1 MQRSAAP
8 PPETTPSWAAGVRR
22 RIPFYLLA
30 AFLLALLAAVITFIY
45 LEQLRASM
53 VPTAT
58 ALVARQAIRPG
69 ETITETMVEVRAVP
83 EAVVPTERLTSSMQ
97 AVGRTALVPLSAGEV
112 ILPQRLSGT
121 GEAGLSR
128 RLPDGRWAMVLP
140 GSWLASPIPEIGAG
154 DRVDLLAYQAGQ
166 PADQAAVIVSAIE
179 VLAVTGTAADAEAL
193 TLAVEIEE
201 AAAVTYS
208 RANGF
213 LLLPLLRPAGG

>member
-1 MQRSAAP
+1 MQRSATP

-53 VPTAT
+53 VPTAA

-83 EAVVPTERLTSSMQ
+83 EAVVPAERLTSPVQ
-97 AVGRTALVPLSAGEV
+97 AVGRTALVPLAAGEV

-140 GSWLASPIPEIGAG
+140 GSWLASPIPELGAG
-154 DRVDLLAYQAGQ
+154 DRIDLMAYQAGQ
-166 PADQAAVIVSAIE
+166 PVDQAALIVSGIE
-179 VLAVTGTAADAEAL
+179 VLTVNGPAADAGGL
-193 TLAVEIEE
+193 TLAVKLEE
-201 AAAVTYS
+201 AAAVTYA

>member
-30 AFLLALLAAVITFIY
+30 AFLLALLAAVVTFIY

-53 VPTAT
+53 VPTAA

-83 EAVVPTERLTSSMQ
+83 EAAVPAERLTSSVQ
-97 AVGRTALVPLSAGEV
+97 AVGRTALVPLAAGEV

-140 GSWLASPIPEIGAG
+140 GSWLASPIPEIGLG
-154 DRVDLLAYQAGQ
+154 DRVDLLAYQPGQ

-193 TLAVEIEE
+193 TLAVELEE
-201 AAAVTYS
+201 AAAVTYA

>member
-30 AFLLALLAAVITFIY
+30 AFLLALLAAVVTFIY

-53 VPTAT
+53 VPTAA

-83 EAVVPTERLTSSMQ
+83 EAVVPAERLRSSAQ
-97 AVGRTALVPLSAGEV
+97 AVGRTALVPMSAGEV

-193 TLAVEIEE
+193 TLAVELEE

>member
-1 MQRSAAP
+1 MQRSSAP

-22 RIPFYLLA
+22 RLPFYLLA
-30 AFLLALLAAVITFIY
+30 ALLLALLAAVVTFIY

-53 VPTAT
+53 VPTAA

-83 EAVVPTERLTSSMQ
+83 EAAVPAERLTSAAQ
-97 AVGRTALVPLSAGEV
+97 AVGRTALVPLAAGEV
-112 ILPQRLSGT
+112 ILPQRLSGA

-128 RLPDGRWAMVLP
+128 RMPDGRWAMVLP
-140 GSWLASPIPEIGAG
+140 GTWLASPIPEIGTG
-154 DRVDLLAYQAGQ
+154 DRVDLLAYQPGQ

-193 TLAVEIEE
+193 TLAVELEE
-201 AAAVTYS
+201 AAAVTYA

>member
-53 VPTAT
+53 VPSVAV
-58 ALVARQAIRPG
+58 LVARQAIRPG
-69 ETITETMVEVRAVP
+69 ETITETMVEIRAVP
-83 EAVVPTERLTSSMQ
+83 EAVVPAERLTSSEQ
-97 AVGRTALVPLSAGEV
+97 AVGRTALVALAPGEV

-179 VLAVTGTAADAEAL
+179 VLAVAGTAADAEAL
-193 TLAVEIEE
+193 TLAVELEE

>member
-1 MQRSAAP
+1 MQRSSAP

-22 RIPFYLLA
+22 RLPFYLLA
-30 AFLLALLAAVITFIY
+30 AFLLALLAAVVTFVY
-45 LEQLRASM
+45 LEQLRSSM
-53 VPTAT
+53 VPTAA

-69 ETITETMVEVRAVP
+69 EIITEAMVEVRAVP
-83 EAVVPTERLTSSMQ
+83 EAVVPAERLTAAAQ
-97 AVGRTALVPLSAGEV
+97 ALGRTALVPLAAGEV
-112 ILPQRLSGT
+112 ILPQRLSGA

-140 GSWLASPIPEIGAG
+140 GSWLASPIPEIGVG
-154 DRVDLLAYQAGQ
+154 DRVDLLAYQPGQ

-179 VLAVTGTAADAEAL
+179 VLGITGAAADAEAL
-193 TLAVEIEE
+193 TLAVELEE
-201 AAAVTYS
+201 AAAVTYA

>member
-1 MQRSAAP
+1 MQRSSGP

-22 RIPFYLLA
+22 RLPFYLLA
-30 AFLLALLAAVITFIY
+30 AFLLALLAAVVTFIY

-53 VPTAT
+53 VPTAA

-69 ETITETMVEVRAVP
+69 EAISDAMVEVRAVP
-83 EAVVPTERLTSSMQ
+83 EAVVPAERLTSAAQ
-97 AVGRTALVPLSAGEV
+97 AIGRTALVPLAAGEV

-154 DRVDLLAYQAGQ
+154 DRVDLLAYQPSQ
-166 PADQAAVIVSAIE
+166 PADQVAVIVSAIE
-179 VLAVTGTAADAEAL
+179 VLGVTGTAVDAEAL

-201 AAAVTYS
+201 AAAVTYA

>member
-1 MQRSAAP
+1 MSRPPVP

-30 AFLLALLAAVITFIY
+30 ALLLALLAAVVTFIY

-53 VPTAT
+53 VPTAA

-69 ETITETMVEVRAVP
+69 ETITESMVEVRAVP
-83 EAVVPTERLTSSMQ
+83 KAIVPPERLTSVTQ
-97 AVGRTALVPLSAGEV
+97 AIGRTALVPLAASEV
-112 ILPQRLSGT
+112 ILPQRLSGA

-140 GSWLASPIPEIGAG
+140 GAWLASPIPEIGAG
-154 DRVDLLAYQAGQ
+154 DRVDLLAYQPGQ

-179 VLAVTGTAADAEAL
+179 VLSVAGSPAEAEAL
-193 TLAVEIEE
+193 TVAVELEE
-201 AAAVTYS
+201 AAAVTYA

>member
-1 MQRSAAP
+1 MQRSSAP

-30 AFLLALLAAVITFIY
+30 AFLLALLAAVVTFIY

-53 VPTAT
+53 VPTA
-58 ALVARQAIRPG
+58 AAVVARQAIRPG

-83 EAVVPTERLTSSMQ
+83 EAVVPAERLTSPMQ
-97 AVGRTALVPLSAGEV
+97 AVGRTALVSLSAGEV

-140 GSWLASPIPEIGAG
+140 GSWLASPIPEIGLG

-179 VLAVTGTAADAEAL
+179 VLAVTGTAANAEAL
-193 TLAVEIEE
+193 TVAVELEE
-201 AAAVTYS
+201 AAAVTYA

>member
-1 MQRSAAP
+1 MSRPPVP
-8 PPETTPSWAAGVRR
+8 PPETTPSWAYGVRR

-30 AFLLALLAAVITFIY
+30 AFLLALLAAVVTFVY

-53 VPTAT
+53 VPAAA

-69 ETITETMVEVRAVP
+69 ETITEAMVEVRAVP
-83 EAVVPTERLTSSMQ
+83 EAVVPAERLTDAAQ
-97 AVGRTALVPLSAGEV
+97 ALGRTALVPLAAGEV

-140 GSWLASPIPEIGAG
+140 GSWLASPIPEIGVG
-154 DRVDLLAYQAGQ
+154 DRVELLAYQPGQ
-166 PADQAAVIVSAIE
+166 PADQASVIVSALE
-179 VLAVTGTAADAEAL
+179 VLGITGTAANAEAL
-193 TLAVEIEE
+193 TLAVELEE
-201 AAAVTYS
+201 AAAVTYA

-213 LLLPLLRPAGG
+213 LLLPLLRPSGG

>member
-1 MQRSAAP
+1 MQHSSAP

-22 RIPFYLLA
+22 RIPFYLLGA
-30 AFLLALLAAVITFIY
+30 LLLALLAAVVTFIY

-53 VPTAT
+53 VPTAA

-83 EAVVPTERLTSSMQ
+83 EAIVPPERLTSIAQ
-97 AVGRTALVPLSAGEV
+97 AVGRTALVPLAAGEV
-112 ILPQRLSGT
+112 ILPQRLSGAS
-121 GEAGLSR
+121 EAGLSR

-140 GSWLASPIPEIGAG
+140 GTWLASPIPEIGTG
-154 DRVDLLAYQAGQ
+154 DRVDLLAYQPGQ

-179 VLAVTGTAADAEAL
+179 VLSVAGSPAEAEAL
-193 TLAVEIEE
+193 TVAVELEE
-201 AAAVTYS
+201 AAAVTYA